1 VSERVARVAT
11 HAVAGLKQESPVQIP
26 QETIDQVRERAD
38 IVEVVSRHVELRR
51 AGANYKGLC
60 PFHEEKTP
68 SFMVSPDKQIF
79 HCFGCGRGGN
89 VFTFLIEI
97 EGISFP
103 EAVRTVGRQ
112 FGVEVAERE
121 VPEEVR
127 TRNENLY
134 RANEFACR
142 LYERLLAD
150 PRQGDRA
157 RRYLTSRKIPL
168 EAWKEFRLGYSG
180 PGREQLIRAARKE
193 KAPLDVLREL
203 RLIVSHS
210 ETKEYFDYF
219 RERVMF
225 PILSL
230 SGRVIAFGARTLE
243 KDAEPKYLNS
253 SESPIYS
260 KRRTLF
266 GLQKA
271 REAIRERR
279 TAILVEGYTDCISLH
294 VHGFPHAVASCGTAI
309 TAEHAA
315 LLRRVTQSVILVPD
329 ADPAG
334 IESALAAGAV
344 LLGAGLDVKAVR
356 LDPGMDP
363 DSAVLAL
370 GGEKFGKI
378 VGGALDYLEFLDYIM
393 KERPLTP
400 RGREAVIHRVTAGLA
415 DVGDRL
421 RYEVVLQDLARILG
435 VDPEALR
442 GRRQPKRATDGE
454 LGEQQTASNRGAA
467 RRVRLEKTLLRL
479 LLENT
484 PGAAEARGKLDSD
497 DFSDWKCKE
506 YYKLL
511 DAAWEDN
518 IDLGNPTFQQR
529 AEGAGLEGLA
539 AEIALIPLPPGDP
552 ERLVKDTLKRV
563 KELRIRDELDVL
575 RERLQD
581 LPEDSDEAVAFV
593 EHYARLMRALSEL

>member
-1 VSERVARVAT
+1 VKKERA
-11 HAVAGLKQESPVQIP
+11 VQIP
-26 QETIDQVRERAD
+26 QETINEIRERAD
-38 IVEVVSRHVELRR
+38 IAEVVSHYVELRR
-51 AGANYKGLC
+51 SGANYKALC
-60 PFHEEKTP
+60 PFHEERTP

-97 EGISFP
+97 EGVSFP

-112 FGVEVAERE
+112 VGVEVAERE

-134 RANEFACR
+134 RANDFACR
-142 LYERLLAD
+142 LYERQLAD
-150 PRQGDRA
+150 TGQGERA
-157 RRYLTSRKIPL
+157 RQYLLSRKIPQQ
-168 EAWKEFRLGYSG
+168 AWKEFRLGYSG
-180 PGREQLIRAARKE
+180 PGREQLIRAAQKN
-193 KAPLDVLREL
+193 KAPLEILQEL
-203 RLIVSHS
+203 RLIVSHYA
-210 ETKEYFDYF
+210 TKEYVDYF

-253 SESPIYS
+253 TESPIYS

-271 REAIRERR
+271 RDAIREKRA
-279 TAILVEGYTDCISLH
+279 AILVEGYTDCISLH
-294 VHGFPHAVASCGTAI
+294 VHGFLHTVASCGTAI

-315 LLRRVTQSVILVPD
+315 LLRRLTQRVILIPD

-334 IESALAAGAV
+334 LESALAAGAV
-344 LLGAGLDVKAVR
+344 LLGAGLDVKAAR

-370 GGEKFGKI
+370 GGDKFGKI

-400 RGREAVIHRVTAGLA
+400 RERESVIHRVTAGLA

-421 RYEVVLQDLARILG
+421 RYEVVLHDLARILG
-435 VDPEALR
+435 VDPDALR
-442 GRRQPKRATDGE
+442 GRRRPKRASE
-454 LGEQQTASNRGAA
+454 KVLGEEGSVSLRGAA
-467 RRVRLEKTLLRL
+467 RRTRLEKALLRL

-484 PGAAEARGKLDSD
+484 PAAAEAKSKLDSD
-497 DFSDWKCKE
+497 DFSNEMCRE

-511 DAAWEDN
+511 DSAWEEN
-518 IDLGNPTFQQR
+518 IDSGSSTFQQK
-529 AEGAGLEGLA
+529 AEEAGLEGLA
-539 AEIALIPLPPGDP
+539 AEIALIPIPPGDP
-552 ERLVKDTLKRV
+552 ERLLKDTSRRV

-575 RERLQD
+575 REKLQD
-581 LPEDSDEAVAFV
+581 LPEDSDEAVAFAA
-593 EHYARLMRALSEL
+593 HYARLTRALSEL

>member
-1 VSERVARVAT
+1 MA
-11 HAVAGLKQESPVQIP
+11 QIP

-51 AGANYKGLC
+51 SGTNFKGLC
-60 PFHEEKTP
+60 PFHDEKTP

-89 VFTFLIEI
+89 VFTFLVEI

-112 FGVEVAERE
+112 YGIEVAERP
-121 VPEEVR
+121 VPDEVR

-150 PRQGDRA
+150 PHQGDRA
-157 RRYLTSRKIPL
+157 RRYLAARKIPA

-193 KAPLDVLREL
+193 KLPLDVLREL

-210 ETKEYFDYF
+210 EAREYVDYF

-225 PILSL
+225 PISSL
-230 SGRVIAFGARTLE
+230 SGRIIAFGARTLE

-266 GLQKA
+266 GLHRA
-271 REAIRERR
+271 REAIREKR

-294 VHGFPHAVASCGTAI
+294 VHGFPNAVASCGTAI

-315 LLRRVTQSVILVPD
+315 LLRRVTQRVILVPD

-334 IESALAAGAV
+334 LEAALAAGAV
-344 LLGAGLDVKAVR
+344 LLGAGLDVKAAR
-356 LDPGMDP
+356 LEAGMDP
-363 DSAVLAL
+363 DTAVLAL

-378 VGGALDYLEFLDYIM
+378 VGGALEYLEFLDYIM

-400 RGREAVIHRVTAGLA
+400 RAREAVIHRVTAGLA
-415 DVGDRL
+415 DVSDPL
-421 RYEVVLQDLARILG
+421 RYEVVVQDLARILG
-435 VDPEALR
+435 VDPVALR
-442 GRRQPKRATDGE
+442 DRRRSRQVPGEEPGAQQPATDRR
-454 LGEQQTASNRGAA
+454 TAK
-467 RRVRLEKTLLRL
+467 RVRLEKTLLRL
-479 LLENT
+479 LVENT

-497 DFSDWKCKE
+497 DFSDGKCKE

-518 IDLGNPTFQQR
+518 IDLGNSTFQQR

-539 AEIALIPLPPGDP
+539 AEIALIPIPPGDP
-552 ERLVKDTLKRV
+552 ERLVKDTLRRV
-563 KELRIRDELDVL
+563 KELRIRDELDRL
-575 RERLQD
+575 RERLRD
-581 LPEDSDEAVAFV
+581 LPEDSDEAVAFAK
-593 EHYARLMRALSEL
+593 HYERLKRALLEL